1 MPTLPPDYCERVYA
15 GVLGKIIGVYL
26 GRPFEQWSHE
36 AIVERFGEIRYFVN
50 AEMKMPL
57 VLTDDD
63 VSGTFTFLRALAD
76 NDYDPAITPA
86 QIGQAWLN
94 YIIENRTILW
104 WGGFGVSTEHTAFL
118 RLKSGVSAPRS
129 GSCALNTRPVAE
141 EIGAQIFIDGW
152 AMVAPGDPERAA
164 DLARRAASV
173 SHDGEAIYG
182 AQVIAAMESL
192 AFIEPRLE
200 RLLDVAFGLIP
211 KDSLIAQM
219 AGELRQRHRDEPDWK
234 RTLAWIRKEWG
245 YERFGTS
252 CPMVSNHAVV
262 LLGLLYGGDDF
273 QRAMLVTNTAG
284 YDTDCNAG
292 NVGCLLG
299 IKNGLG
305 TFTAPNQP
313 DWRGP
318 VADRL
323 YLPTADGGRAITD
336 AVRETYHIVNTGR
349 ALAGLRPLHPKD
361 GAQFHFTLPGSTQGW
376 QPSPDSAP
384 GLVVRNHNGQ
394 LHFAIPQGSCTETP
408 SRAEV
413 ATFLTPE
420 GLRMPGYALLASPSL
435 YPGQTVIA
443 TVVSPPDNRVGL
455 NVGMFIRHY
464 RHKDELVRIEG
475 PSITIRPGETASIPW
490 SIPDTQG
497 QPVASI
503 GLQITPSES
512 IASSSSA
519 PLSLFLD
526 ALAWSGAP
534 KVKFF
539 DVKEGGHIWWQNDV
553 GRPAWQ
559 LQWVNAV
566 DSLYFGWGGE
576 FHLVQNRGRGMISTG
591 SADWTDYHVTTTLT
605 PRLSTTAGVIVRCQ
619 GLERHYAVEV
629 VSPDVVRIVKRRH
642 TEKELWRGR
651 LPGTWGT
658 PLPLDIIVK
667 GGRLRVLS
675 GGHLLADVLDEDS
688 PYLSGGIG
696 LVVTEGSM
704 ATGPIEVRPVQ

>member
-1 MPTLPPDYCERVYA
+1 MPTLPNDYCERVYA

-36 AIVERFGEIRYFVN
+36 AIEKRFGEIRYFVN
-50 AEMKMPL
+50 AEMNMPL

-76 NDYDPAITPA
+76 NNFDPSITPE

-104 WGGFGVSTEHTAFL
+104 WGGFGVSTEHTAFI
-118 RLKSGVSAPRS
+118 RLKSGVPAPRS
-129 GSCALNTRPVAE
+129 GSLELNTRAVAE

-192 AFIEPRLE
+192 AFIEPDLN
-200 RLLDVAFGLIP
+200 RLLDVALGFIP
-211 KDSLIAQM
+211 RDSQIARM
-219 AGELRQRHRDEPDWK
+219 ASELRERHLHEPDW
-234 RTLAWIRKEWG
+234 RNTLAWIRKEWG

-299 IKNGLG
+299 IKNGLAM
-305 TFTAPNQP
+305 FSAPGQP

-318 VADRL
+318 VSDRL

-336 AVRETYHIVNTGR
+336 AVRETYHIVNAGR
-349 ALAGLRPLHPKD
+349 ALAGQPALVPKE
-361 GAQFHFTLPGSTQGW
+361 GARFHFTLPGSTQGW
-376 QPSPDSAP
+376 QASSDSCPDLSVLPHKGQLQLTLPPTAAP
-384 GLVVRNHNGQ
+384 GAPAR
-394 LHFAIPQGSCTETP
+394 C
-408 SRAEV
+408 EV

-420 GLRMPGYALLASPSL
+420 GLRMPGYSLLASPSL
-435 YPGQTVIA
+435 YPGQTVSA
-443 TVVSPPDNRVGL
+443 TVIAPDTNEMPLVAGL
-455 NVGMFIRHY
+455 FLRHY
-464 RHKDELVRIEG
+464 REKDTLVRLEG
-475 PSITIRPGETASIPW
+475 PSTPVPPGGSALLTWTVPDTGGQPISAIGLSVTPLNCPSGRPGARP
-490 SIPDTQG
+490 Q
-497 QPVASI
+497 
-503 GLQITPSES
+503 L
-512 IASSSSA
+512 
-519 PLSLFLD
+519 LLD
-526 ALAWSGAP
+526 RLGWSGAP
-534 KVKFF
+534 RVRFF

-559 LQWVNAV
+559 LQWVSAV
-566 DSLYFGWGGE
+566 DALYFGWGGE
-576 FHLVQNRGRGMISTG
+576 FHLVQNRGRGLISTG
-591 SADWTDYHVTTTLT
+591 CSEWTDYRVSTTLS
-605 PRLSTTAGVIVRCQ
+605 PGLLDAGGVVVRYQ
-619 GLERHYAVEV
+619 GLERHYAIEAVA
-629 VSPDVVRIVKRRH
+629 PNALRIVKRQHKER
-642 TEKELWRGR
+642 ELWRGP
-651 LPGTWGT
+651 LPCSWGT
-658 PLPLDIIVK
+658 PLPLEIEVE
-667 GGRLRVLS
+667 GPRLRVFS
-675 GGHLLADVLDEDS
+675 GATLLAEVTDNDRPFLG
-688 PYLSGGIG
+688 GGIG
-696 LVVTEGSM
+696 LV
-704 ATGPIEVRPVQ
+704 ATNGRLVAGQIAVGPL